1 MAAVLA
7 LIMVPLLATLGL
19 LALVTHTE
27 ATFVAGVAM
36 TTAFAL
42 GVFVLIN
49 ALRLVHDA
57 EEM

>member
-1 MAAVLA
+1 
-7 LIMVPLLATLGL
+7 MVPLLATLGL
-19 LALVTHTE
+19 LALVTHAE

-36 TTAFAL
+36 AMAVAL

-49 ALRLVHDA
+49 ALRFVHDA